1 LSPFINSVRGTFNT
15 GRFGGGGSWPATTAA
30 AGYQDYTGSGTTT
43 QTYTWTAPAGVW
55 RVSVVAV
62 GGGGGGSYQWS
73 GGGGAGGG
81 LAWANDIKVTP
92 GVAYTVQ
99 AGGGGPRIRNTYDNG
114 ARGGDSFFR
123 SRLVVCGFGAG
134 STYYNATAQTSYKG
148 YGGRLNGV
156 SDRSDSYTSLFSQ
169 GANDA
174 VGGGYWVGEGYLCN
188 RTTGAHDPT
197 NLAAP
202 TPNQTSWGG
211 GQGGWGA
218 YEGSWTISG
227 AGAGGYTGAG
237 GQRYGADGT
246 RDGFGGAGGRSGT
259 HYSSTYGG
267 VGGGGGVGI
276 QGQGPGVASGG
287 NSSFAGSG
295 GYYGYTPWTGWTS
308 NKDGYGGIG
317 GESASYAPESYGYT
331 GENQWTSTPWPGG
344 QNNIKGADYGGGAG
358 GSGTS
363 SGGGNGG
370 TGAIRI
376 TWSPSGRNA
385 QTYPNA

>member
-1 LSPFINSVRGTFNT
+1 MSPFINSVRGTYNT
-15 GRFGGGGSWPATTAA
+15 GRFGGGANWPQTTAA
-30 AGYQDYTGSGTTT
+30 AGSNTYTGSGTST
-43 QTYTWTAPAGVW
+43 QTFTWTAPAGVW

-81 LAWANDIKVTP
+81 LAWANDVKVTP
-92 GVAYTVQ
+92 GQSYTVQ

-114 ARGGDSFFR
+114 ARGGDSFFI
-123 SRLVVCGFGAG
+123 SRLAVCGFGGG
-134 STYYNATAQTSYKG
+134 STYYNATASTSHNG
-148 YGGRLNGV
+148 YGGRTNGTV
-156 SDRSDSYTSLFSQ
+156 NGNWDGYTSLFGQ

-188 RTTGAHDPT
+188 RTTGVHNPLNT
-197 NLAAP
+197 TAP
-202 TPNQTSWGG
+202 VPNQTTWGG
-211 GQGGWGA
+211 GRGGWGA
-218 YEGSWTISG
+218 YQGSWTASG
-227 AGAGGYTGAG
+227 AGAGGYNGYG
-237 GQRYGADGT
+237 GERYAPDGT
-246 RDGFGGAGGRSGT
+246 TFGFGGSGGRAGT

-267 VGGGGGVGI
+267 VGGGGGVGVS
-276 QGQGPGVASGG
+276 GQGGGVASG
-287 NSSFAGSG
+287 NSG
-295 GYYGYTPWTGWTS
+295 GTYGYTPWTGWVS
-308 NKDGYGGIG
+308 NPDSYGGIG
-317 GESASYAPESYGYT
+317 GESASYAPESYGYV

-370 TGAIRI
+370 VGAVRI
-376 TWSPSGRNA
+376 TWAPGGRDA